1 MANIITFDVEETG
14 GIMQMPSFSVFY
26 YDPKEHPW
34 ESFKDRELGEPVQI
48 MAHVEDGAY
57 KYIGCGVLES
67 IKVST
72 FRGLDDEEVRRA
84 FPKTKSRLELVKRYR
99 EEYPEYRA
107 DITAD
112 THVGVLTIRPLEYK
126 LKELNKMVKASQ
138 RVQGLRTN

>member
-1 MANIITFDVEETG
+1 MANIITFDVEESG

-34 ESFKDRELGEPVQI
+34 ESFKDRELGELIQI

-57 KYIGCGVLES
+57 KYIGCGLLES

-72 FRGLDDEEVRRA
+72 FRGLDDIELRRA
-84 FPKTKSRLELVKRYR
+84 FPKTKSRLDLVKRYR

-112 THVGVLTIRPLEYK
+112 TQVGVLTIRPLNYK
-126 LKELNKMVKASQ
+126 LKELNEMVTTSH
-138 RVQGLRTN
+138 RMSGLRSK